1 MKLADRPER
10 DALCGEYL
18 LGTLRG
24 PARRRFAR
32 ALRDEPRLAARLL
45 ELAALYTPRPN
56 ERVAIAPRADGW
68 ERLRVALG
76 LPEDADA
83 ASGRSAPGRAAPDR
97 TAPVAPAPVAPEPQ
111 RARPPAS
118 RPSPRWTPRWL
129 MVAGGAATAMVV
141 ALLWLLPSQRFTP
154 VAELAQTQAVPQ
166 ALPNVI
172 AALAPNRR
180 VLQLKSETALA
191 AASGTSFEVWVL
203 PAGGGAPR
211 SLGVLDQLDG
221 ELRLAAD
228 RAALLGA
235 GAKLAISLEPVGG
248 SPTGAPTGPVVLI
261 GDVTRA
267 TL

>member
-1 MKLADRPER
+1 VKLADRPER

-32 ALRDEPRLAARLL
+32 ALREEPRLAARLL

-56 ERVAIAPRADGW
+56 ERVAIVPRADGW

-83 ASGRSAPGRAAPDR
+83 APRRIAPGQPAQGRPPPGRPSPERAAP
-97 TAPVAPAPVAPEPQ
+97 PAL
-111 RARPPAS
+111 RPA
-118 RPSPRWTPRWL
+118 PRWTPRWL
-129 MVAGGAATAMVV
+129 MVAGGAATAVVV
-141 ALLWLLPSQRFTP
+141 ALLWLLPAQRFTP

-166 ALPNVI
+166 SLPNVT
-172 AALAPNRR
+172 AALAADRR

-211 SLGVLDQLDG
+211 SLGVLNQLNG
-221 ELRLAAD
+221 ELRLAAE

-261 GDVTRA
+261 GNVTQA